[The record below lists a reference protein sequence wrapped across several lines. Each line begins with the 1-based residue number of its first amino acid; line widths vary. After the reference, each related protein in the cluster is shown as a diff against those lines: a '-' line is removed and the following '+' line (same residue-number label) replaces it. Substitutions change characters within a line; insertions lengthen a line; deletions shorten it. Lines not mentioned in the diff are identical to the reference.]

1 MARMDIPEAL
11 DKKIWCDP
19 AELLS
24 NVSSAV
30 LNFSKPLW
38 VESIESL
45 WKLTQ
50 IVWMNRVF
58 ITGGWPRPLLWD
70 LREGKLD
77 WRLTGMKVGSVLNVS
92 GCEWYHLEQLDWRWR
107 LGIIKT
113 ILFFIALSKQASFL
127 TREKICYSLYLYIKN
142 HLTCIWSCKPTL
154 TQQCFCQMVERQDP
168 RSHSFEEHPYSC
180 L

>member
-1 MARMDIPEAL
+1 MLLRLMNSSGIIAGNIEIWNLIIKTSMARMDIPEAL

-58 ITGGWPRPLLWD
+58 ITGRLASTSSLRSPWRKAFLTSNWD
-70 LREGKLD
+70 ESWVRAECK
-77 WRLTGMKVGSVLNVS
+77 RVRMVAFRATGLKVTSRHNKDHTLFHS
-92 GCEWYHLEQLDWRWR
+92 LEQA
-107 LGIIKT
+107 GE
-113 ILFFIALSKQASFL
+113 LSYSWENLLQAVCTS
-127 TREKICYSLYLYIKN
+127 I
-142 HLTCIWSCKPTL
+142 
-154 TQQCFCQMVERQDP
+154 
-168 RSHSFEEHPYSC
+168 
-180 L
+180 